1 MARERQ
7 RVRLVRDGVTQSL
20 TEIVSDL
27 PKVENRAMREGAKF
41 FAEKLEQNTPV
52 GPDPRPPNKYG
63 PNTPYSTTRLKEDV
77 KWQKRGQGRYV
88 VGYGTDTAWRA
99 VFVNNGTIHIT
110 PQFFFEKTVD
120 QYSKDVNKIVE
131 DVVREELMKKR

>member
-77 KWQKRGQGRYV
+77 KWQKRGQGRYG
-88 VGYGTDTAWRA
+88 VGR
-99 VFVNNGTIHIT
+99 
-110 PQFFFEKTVD
+110 
-120 QYSKDVNKIVE
+120 S
-131 DVVREELMKKR
+131 EERRVGKECRSRCGWSDYKKKKQR